1 MVRPIAIC
9 VAVMAA
15 LCTLD
20 TGARGSESRLALRE
34 GRFPIYAYSPESKI
48 DDPGARPMTI
58 YLHGMCGDPA
68 NGCSYFREGVA
79 PSSWLLCPSA
89 KTLCPGGGAIWSG
102 STAERGAVVDE
113 AERQLVATY
122 GDAVDGTRERVL
134 IGFSQGAY
142 LARNLIA
149 QRPSRYRSVMFIGA
163 DVQPTAEALR
173 AAGVR
178 RAVFAS
184 GRFDGTRRPLER
196 AAEALVQE
204 GYPARFV
211 DLGPVG
217 HTYVPARDEA
227 PMRAMREALAW
238 LEGA

>member
-9 VAVMAA
+9 AAVLATFCA
-15 LCTLD
+15 LD
-20 TGARGSESRLALRE
+20 TNARGSESRLALRA
-34 GRFPIYAYSPESKI
+34 GRFPIYAYSPESKM
-48 DDPGARPMTI
+48 DSPGARPVTI
-58 YLHGMCGDPA
+58 YLHGMCGDPSH
-68 NGCSYFREGVA
+68 GCGYFREGVA

-89 KTLCPGGGAIWSG
+89 TTPCPSGGAIWSG
-102 STAERGAVVDE
+102 STAERAAVIDD
-113 AERQLVATY
+113 AERELVATY
-122 GDAVDGTRERVL
+122 GDAVDVTRGRVL

-149 QRPSRYRSVMFIGA
+149 RKDSRYRGVMFIGA
-163 DVQPTAEALR
+163 DVQPTADALR

-184 GRFDGTRRPLER
+184 GRYDMMRRPLER
-196 AAEALVQE
+196 AAEALVQD

-217 HTYVPARDEA
+217 HTYVPAADPLRMET
-227 PMRAMREALAW
+227 MREALAW
-238 LEGA
+238 LEDG